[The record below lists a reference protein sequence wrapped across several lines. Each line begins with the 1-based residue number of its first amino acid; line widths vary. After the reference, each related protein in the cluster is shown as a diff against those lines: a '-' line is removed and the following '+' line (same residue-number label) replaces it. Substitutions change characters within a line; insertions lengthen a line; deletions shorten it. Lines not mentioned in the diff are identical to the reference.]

1 MQIKLNKFKDKLY
14 IYFLLIALFKIFF
27 STSFLQA
34 STFEVK
40 NTQISKK
47 FDINFDKNKVI
58 DVGFKIA
65 FDNLILKIAKS
76 NDYSKLKK
84 VSINNLKTMI
94 DTFSI
99 KEERFI
105 DNIYYANIDVSF
117 NKKKIYNFFEK
128 QNIFPSLPKEKKILL
143 IPILINEDINEI
155 SLFSENIFFR
165 NWVDKEKSNFQLNYI
180 LPVDDLD
187 DIKIIKENINFIEEY
202 NFKEIINKYSIDS
215 HIVSLIYKDKDQ
227 LKVLSKINLKDE
239 LIIDNQI
246 FENKDFNNDKQLNE
260 IINKLKIIYEDYW
273 KEENQINTS
282 IKLPLSVSISSKDQ
296 KKINYFEK
304 SLSRLDL
311 ISEYYIYKFDS
322 QNTYYRIIFNG
333 TPKIFLSRMQ
343 SFGLQLDIQ
352 KKIWK
357 LK

>member
-128 QNIFPSLPKEKKILL
+128 QNIFPSLPKEKK
-143 IPILINEDINEI
+143 
-155 SLFSENIFFR
+155 
-165 NWVDKEKSNFQLNYI
+165 
-180 LPVDDLD
+180 
-187 DIKIIKENINFIEEY
+187 
-202 NFKEIINKYSIDS
+202 
-215 HIVSLIYKDKDQ
+215 
-227 LKVLSKINLKDE
+227 
-239 LIIDNQI
+239 
-246 FENKDFNNDKQLNE
+246 
-260 IINKLKIIYEDYW
+260 
-273 KEENQINTS
+273 
-282 IKLPLSVSISSKDQ
+282 
-296 KKINYFEK
+296 
-304 SLSRLDL
+304 
-311 ISEYYIYKFDS
+311 YY
-322 QNTYYRIIFNG
+322 
-333 TPKIFLSRMQ
+333 
-343 SFGLQLDIQ
+343 
-352 KKIWK
+352 
-357 LK
+357 

>member
-165 NWVDKEKSNFQLNYI
+165 NWVGKEKSNFQLNYI

-202 NFKEIINKYSIDS
+202 NFKEIINKYAIDG

>member
-202 NFKEIINKYSIDS
+202 NFK
-215 HIVSLIYKDKDQ
+215 
-227 LKVLSKINLKDE
+227 
-239 LIIDNQI
+239 
-246 FENKDFNNDKQLNE
+246 
-260 IINKLKIIYEDYW
+260 
-273 KEENQINTS
+273 
-282 IKLPLSVSISSKDQ
+282 
-296 KKINYFEK
+296 
-304 SLSRLDL
+304 
-311 ISEYYIYKFDS
+311 
-322 QNTYYRIIFNG
+322 
-333 TPKIFLSRMQ
+333 
-343 SFGLQLDIQ
+343 
-352 KKIWK
+352 
-357 LK
+357 